1 MFMQHAE
8 GSRSQPRSP
17 SRPRLVTSTA
27 LATGV
32 ALLAGSAQGTASA
45 AVVTTPP
52 PPTPAT
58 DALVTPVG
66 IVEPDFGTGK
76 IFLDAEGLEET
87 LACFETIDAEGRP
100 RGDVQLF
107 VDGAPY
113 SSDPDESDPV
123 GLFALLA
130 VLDGTEPA
138 NEIYVDA
145 LEAGLP
151 EIASFG
157 DSLEGS
163 GISAVVLMIW
173 IPPGSSDSSV
183 TLACTADGDTL
194 TYDFSFWGVVGGENV
209 FNTFSVWY
217 SIPGA
222 DAPEHVAKPV
232 AYPMTLS
239 CSPDPVAVGEV
250 VTCVVEKGDPN
261 VKILWRASYNP
272 AFAGQG
278 VKLDAEGN
286 GSFSF
291 VAPAAALGLPVTVE
305 LVEWDRTAV
314 VTVGGPVPASI
325 PAGEG
330 QGGLPLGVTLGG
342 LLALGGALRLRRSG
356 AVA

>member
-1 MFMQHAE
+1 M
-8 GSRSQPRSP
+8 
-17 SRPRLVTSTA
+17 TSTA

-32 ALLAGSAQGTASA
+32 ALLAGSTQGTAGA
-45 AVVTTPP
+45 AVVTPLP

-58 DALVTPVG
+58 DAHVALVG

-76 IFLDAEGLEET
+76 IFLDAEGLADT
-87 LACFETIDAEGRP
+87 LACFETIDVDGRP
-100 RGDVQLF
+100 SGDVQLF

-113 SSDPDESDPV
+113 SSDPDEQDPV
-123 GLFALLA
+123 GLFALLD
-130 VLDGTEPA
+130 VIDDDEPA
-138 NEIYVDA
+138 NEIYLDA

-157 DSLEGS
+157 DSLEGR
-163 GISAVVLMIW
+163 GISGVVLLLW
-173 IPPGSSDSSV
+173 VPPGSSDSSV
-183 TLACTADGDTL
+183 TLECTADGDTL
-194 TYDFSFWGVVGGENV
+194 TYDFSLWGVVVGENV
-209 FNTFSVWY
+209 TNTFSVWY

-232 AYPMTLS
+232 AHPMTLS
-239 CSPDPVAVGEV
+239 CSPDPVAVGAV

-261 VKILWRASYNP
+261 VEILWRASYNP

-278 VKLDAEGN
+278 VKLDAEGR

-314 VTVGGPVPASI
+314 VMVGGPVPVSV

-330 QGGLPLGVTLGG
+330 PVVPVG
-342 LLALGGALRLRRSG
+342 LLLFGVAATAFGLRRL
-356 AVA
+356 AVGTAV